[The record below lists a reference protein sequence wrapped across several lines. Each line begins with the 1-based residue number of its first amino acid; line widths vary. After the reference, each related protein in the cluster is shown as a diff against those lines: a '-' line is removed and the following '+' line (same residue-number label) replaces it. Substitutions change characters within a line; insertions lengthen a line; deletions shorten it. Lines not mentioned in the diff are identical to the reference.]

1 MKTLRKRFLAAV
13 VCLAMA
19 VTALPFGG
27 AGTILAAGTTE
38 AAEYEIYPTPH
49 EITYQDGE
57 FQISDSINIVYES
70 GIDDV
75 TKTRMSEVLA
85 LQGITGTASAAAQSG
100 KTNFL
105 IGIYGSDEYVDQ
117 YVKDNY
123 SSIDT
128 TVFANYGGHY
138 VIAAEDEIVVL
149 GADTDAAFYGI
160 TSLKHI
166 FNQIENKTIRNLT
179 IKDYADTNIRGFIEG
194 YYGIPWSNEDRMSLM
209 KFGGDFKMT
218 SYIFAPKDDPYHT
231 SKWRELYPEEEINAI
246 KEMVEVGNSVKC
258 RFVWTAHPFMGGFN
272 ASDVEGET
280 ASLLAKFEQLYSVGV
295 RQFGVLGDDVGSL
308 DRNAVIQVMTA
319 VSDWAKA
326 KGDVYDT
333 VFCPA
338 GYNHSWQGS
347 YAELNDY
354 DANFPDDVQIFWT
367 GEAVCQPVEQKTL
380 DHFKRYNTTSGE
392 DRRSPLFWLNWP
404 VNDINGQRLM
414 MGKGSLLQ
422 TDITITDLAGVVTNP
437 MQEAEASKV
446 AIFAV
451 ADYAWNVKDFDDD
464 QSWADSFDYIDADAS
479 EELHTLAKHMSNP
492 QPNGHGLVLAESEE
506 LQPMISEFKT
516 ALASSESITEIG
528 TSLAAEMDVIIDA
541 CDGFQAKS
549 KNENLKEELLPFT
562 GSLKDLATAIKNY
575 IQAAIALEN
584 EENSDAVSYFM
595 NGNSAYTDSKTHV
608 RKGLSSNFYAQP
620 GSTHLVPLAETI
632 ESAISDEINAYAFNT
647 DDSEPAATLT
657 ASTNLTGFYEGT
669 VANIIDGD
677 TGTHA
682 WYNGYEAA
690 GQYYQVNIS
699 RPVTVYGIDVLNG
712 SSASGKGQDTFGNA
726 KLQYTTDGS
735 TWLDVNGDIYSNYQE
750 HVIVNDIELQNVV
763 GVRYIC
769 TSVGT
774 GNKWPSMREFTLILE
789 KEASGQ
795 VYTNVEAYRE
805 LPASYGIDTNSI
817 DAASGITLASGEYI
831 GLKLD
836 RIHEIDEVTCD
847 ITTDKLTLQ
856 TSENSHE
863 WNSPDET
870 GYIGNARYIRL
881 INKTDTAITF
891 DITDFTVTTSELY
904 GKSLYAHNY
913 STVSDEAA
921 LFDGD
926 WTTNCQF
933 QGSQIVG
940 TYFIYDLGAEI
951 ELDSFKVVCTDSEW
965 DYPRHA
971 KFSVSTDGTTWEDIM
986 YLGNQDSDNDGEAAN
1001 EDEIGDVLTN
1011 HEISYNTEKV
1021 SDLNKK
1027 ARYLKFEITRTKVGA
1042 DKWIRFQELEIN
1054 DGAYMPTENN
1064 PTYEGPGESFDT
1076 KYSYMTDKNL
1086 ATMYV
1091 PTKADSELIYHI
1103 SEEES
1108 LNTVKII
1115 QRGNSGAAVSVRT
1128 LSSPDTWKELG
1139 TLDDTICV
1147 LSAGNDTILD
1157 VKITWEENI
1166 PNIVDILVSSEEV
1179 TEPTEPDK
1187 TALQNAVAEAEK
1199 KQEAEYTEDSWS
1211 DFSKALADAKAVLAD
1226 KNATEKSIADALSA
1240 LTEAEKALVP
1250 AEDEPE
1256 PTVELPYTDVSEGDW
1271 FYDYVYD
1278 VYVKKL
1284 MTGLEDTVFGP
1295 GQNLARAQFAIIL
1308 YRMEGEPKIEYT
1320 AQFPDVEN
1328 NIWYTNAVLWAAKN
1342 GIVTGYSDTGKFGPS
1357 DNITREQ
1364 MATMMY
1370 RYAKYKEMDVTDAK
1384 DLSSFP
1390 DGDKVQVFA
1399 VDGMKWCTAKG
1410 IISGKGEEPKILEPQ
1425 GNTSRAECATII
1437 SRFTEITE

>member
-13 VCLAMA
+13 VCFAMA
-19 VTALPFGG
+19 VTALPLGG
-27 AGTILAAGTTE
+27 AGIILAADTTE

-57 FQISDSINIVYES
+57 FQISDSVNIVYES
-70 GIDDV
+70 GIDEV
-75 TKTRMSEVLA
+75 TKNRMSEVLA
-85 LQGITGTASAAAQSG
+85 LQDITGTVSAAVQSG
-100 KTNFL
+100 KTNIL
-105 IGIYGSDEYVDQ
+105 IGTYNSNGYVDN
-117 YVKDNY
+117 YVKNNY

-128 TVFANYGGHY
+128 AVFANYGGHY
-138 VIAAEDEIVVL
+138 VIAAEDKVIVL

-166 FNQIENKTIRNLT
+166 FKQIKNKTIRSLT

-209 KFGGDFKMT
+209 RFGGDFKMT

-272 ASDVEGET
+272 ANNVAGET
-280 ASLLAKFEQLYSVGV
+280 ASLLAKFDQLYSVGV

-308 DRNAVIQVMTA
+308 DRNAVIQVMTS
-319 VSDWAKA
+319 VSNWAKE

-338 GYNHSWQGS
+338 GYNHSWQGN
-347 YAELNDY
+347 YTELNDY

-380 DHFKRYNTTSGE
+380 DHFKTYNATSGE
-392 DRRSPLFWLNWP
+392 RRSPLFWLNWP

-422 TDITITDLAGVVTNP
+422 TDITISDLAGVVTNP

-479 EELHTLAKHMSNP
+479 EELHTLAKHISNP
-492 QPNGHGLVLAESEE
+492 QPNGHGLILEESEE
-506 LQPMISEFKT
+506 LQPLITEFKT
-516 ALASSESITEIG
+516 ALANGESITETG
-528 TSLAAEMDVIIDA
+528 TTLAAEMDVIIDA
-541 CDGFQAKS
+541 CDGFHAKS
-549 KNENLKEELLPFT
+549 KNESLKEELLPFT

-575 IQAAIALEN
+575 TLAAIALEN
-584 EENSDAVSYFM
+584 EEDPDAVSYFM
-595 NGNSAYTDSKTHV
+595 SGNSAYADSKTHV
-608 RKGLSSNFYAQP
+608 RKGLSASYYAQP
-620 GSTHLVPLAETI
+620 GSTHLIPLAETI
-632 ESAISDEINAYAFNT
+632 EAAISDEINNYVFNAGGT
-647 DDSEPAATLT
+647 EPAPTLT
-657 ASTNLTGFYEGT
+657 ASSNLTNFYQGT

-677 TGTHA
+677 EGTHA

-735 TWLDVNGDIYSNYQE
+735 TWLDVNGDIYSDYQE
-750 HVIVNDIELQNVV
+750 HVTVNNLELENVV

-774 GNKWPSMREFTLILE
+774 SNKWPSMREFTLILE
-789 KEASGQ
+789 KEADGQ
-795 VYTNVEAYRE
+795 VYTNAEACKE
-805 LPASYGIDTNSI
+805 LPVSYGIDTNSI
-817 DAASGITLASGEYI
+817 SPASGITLASGEYI

-836 RIHEIDEVTCD
+836 RIHEIDTITCE
-847 ITTDKLTLQ
+847 TSADKLTLE

-863 WNSPDET
+863 WNAPADEVEN
-870 GYIGNARYIRL
+870 IGNARYIRL
-881 INKTDTAITF
+881 INKTDKAVTF

-904 GKSLYAHNY
+904 GKSLYEHNY

-926 WTTNCQF
+926 WTTSCQF
-933 QGSQIVG
+933 SSSQTAG
-940 TYFIYDLGAEI
+940 KYFVYDLGTEI
-951 ELDSFKVVCTDSEW
+951 GLDSFKVVCTDSEW

-971 KFSVSTDGTTWEDIM
+971 KFSVSTNGTTWEDIM

-1001 EDEIGDVLTN
+1001 EDEIGDILTN

-1021 SDLNKK
+1021 SGLNKK

-1054 DGAYMPTENN
+1054 DGAYIPTENN
-1064 PTYEGPGESFDT
+1064 PTYEGPGESFST
-1076 KYSYMTDKNL
+1076 KYSYMADKNL

-1091 PTKADSELIYHI
+1091 PAEADSQLIYHV

-1115 QRGNSGAAVSVRT
+1115 QKGNSGAAVSART
-1128 LSSPDTWKELG
+1128 LSNPGTWTEIG
-1139 TLDDTICV
+1139 TLDDTISV

-1157 VKITWEENI
+1157 VKITWKENI
-1166 PNIVDILVSSEEV
+1166 PNIVDILLSSEEV
-1179 TEPTEPDK
+1179 IEPSVPDK
-1187 TALQNAVAEAEK
+1187 TALQNAVAAAGK
-1199 KQEAEYTEDSWS
+1199 KQEADYTADSWS
-1211 DFSKALADAKAVLAD
+1211 GFAKALADAKSVLAD
-1226 KNATEKSIADALSA
+1226 KNATEKSVADALSA
-1240 LTEAEKALVP
+1240 LTAAEKALVP
-1250 AEDEPE
+1250 APD
-1256 PTVELPYTDVSEGDW
+1256 PTVKLPYEDVTKDDW

-1284 MTGLEDTVFGP
+1284 MTGLDETIFGP
-1295 GQNLARAQFAIIL
+1295 FQSLVRAQFAVIV
-1308 YRMEGEPKIEYT
+1308 YRMEGSPEVEFDAEK
-1320 AQFPDVEN
+1320 FPDVAAGQF
-1328 NIWYTNAVLWAAKN
+1328 YSKAVIWAAEN
-1342 GIVTGYSDTGKFGPS
+1342 GIVTGYTSNGHFGPN

-1390 DGDKVQVFA
+1390 DGEKVQVFA

-1410 IISGKGEEPKILEPQ
+1410 IISGKGAEPKILEPQ

-1437 SRFTEITE
+1437 SRFTEIPE